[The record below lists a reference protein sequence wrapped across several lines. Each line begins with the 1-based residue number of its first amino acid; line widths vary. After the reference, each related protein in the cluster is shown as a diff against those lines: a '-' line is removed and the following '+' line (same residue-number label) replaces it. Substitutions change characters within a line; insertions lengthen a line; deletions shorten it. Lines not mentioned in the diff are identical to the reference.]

1 MSEQDRKLFE
11 MYGKKP
17 AKNVLS
23 NMQKVS
29 RPSLLFFG
37 GWGLAEL
44 PRTFVMLPDWGE
56 AGGRWE

>member
-29 RPSLLFFG
+29 RPFPFYFVG
-37 GWGLAEL
+37 PEL

>member
-29 RPSLLFFG
+29 FPPVPLFYFVIC
-37 GWGLAEL
+37 LARAAAYVL
-44 PRTFVMLPDWGE
+44 
-56 AGGRWE
+56 